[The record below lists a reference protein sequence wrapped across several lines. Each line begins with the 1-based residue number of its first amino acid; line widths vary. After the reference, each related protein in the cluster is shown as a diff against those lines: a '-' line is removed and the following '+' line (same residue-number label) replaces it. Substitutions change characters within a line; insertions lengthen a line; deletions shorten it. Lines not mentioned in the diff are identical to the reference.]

1 MSEPTPK
8 QSLAVPSRGRL
19 EETSPFRLY
28 YLVAAA
34 ESSGLLWLGEGME
47 SVAIWMKQGTPQAVH
62 CEALRLDTFL
72 LELGTINHAQ
82 LEAAAPAIARSG
94 GDIVTGLFTAGVLN
108 PSETF
113 PLIQQHA
120 LAVLWRG
127 LSLEK
132 GPFTYDPAI
141 AGPPSAFPLGNRWQ
155 ILSNAARRLDRQV
168 VMRRLQGHDSEAP
181 LLSGSTTELALTAQE
196 TRIIAY
202 LDGARSLETLANQL
216 GVEADPLRRLALL
229 MQEIDKLLW
238 VIPSG
243 ASTSPV
249 PKIFTAAAPAA
260 AVATPVAQ
268 VSPVAAAPAAQAPPA
283 SKPPAASPLKPAAN
297 PVVQKAP
304 PPTATKPV
312 SPPAAKKEPVA
323 APPQATIPELV
334 KLIVDLKQQDFFA
347 RLGIPRNKGPLP
359 NLKANYL
366 QLAKTYH
373 PDMVAPDAPTEMR
386 ELRAEVLAF
395 LNEAYQELSD
405 ETKRDHYLGELEAAE
420 EVGDVNIGAIMEA
433 EDQFQRGTHFF
444 KARKYQEAFEL
455 FDGCIKLN
463 DREGE
468 FYAWRGY
475 ARFLAAANKRAAHIE
490 AREDLRRALGLSPR
504 CVVAYL
510 FDGHMAKLLDAAVEA
525 QRAYQKVLQ
534 LEPGNIE
541 AQREVRLYEQRKR

>member
-1 MSEPTPK
+1 VSEPTPK
-8 QSLAVPSRGRL
+8 QSLAVPPRGRL

-72 LELGTINHAQ
+72 LELGTINQQQ

-168 VMRRLQGHDSEAP
+168 VMRRLQGHESEAP
-181 LLSGSTTELALTAQE
+181 LLSGSTNELALTAQE

-216 GVEADPLRRLALL
+216 GVEADPMRRLALL

-243 ASTSPV
+243 ASTAPV
-249 PKIFTAAAPAA
+249 PRIPTAAAPAA
-260 AVATPVAQ
+260 VVAPAAVAPPVAQ
-268 VSPVAAAPAAQAPPA
+268 AAPVAAAPAAQAPSTA
-283 SKPPAASPLKPAAN
+283 KTPAASPPKAAAPAASI
-297 PVVQKAP
+297 
-304 PPTATKPV
+304 PV
-312 SPPAAKKEPVA
+312 SPPAAKKEAVA

-334 KLIVDLKQQDFFA
+334 QLIVDLKQQDFFA
-347 RLGIPRNKGPLP
+347 RLKLARNKGPLP

-373 PDMVAPDAPTEMR
+373 PDMVAPDAPAEMR

-534 LEPGNIE
+534 LEPGNVE